1 MCRNL
6 INKIF
11 SRVLIVALFALLGM
25 SAGANGEIQKVKAA
39 IKPAAATQQ
48 PRFTEYRG
56 VKLGMTTD
64 EARAKLGTP
73 SMKYDDQDLFVVS
86 ENETAQIIYGADHKV
101 IAISIDYLGGIG
113 APDYKAV
120 VGGELELTAN
130 GSRYRVERYESLG
143 FWVSYHR
150 SQGTVAT
157 VTVTMQKI

>member
-1 MCRNL
+1 MSRNL

-11 SRVLIVALFALLGM
+11 SRVLIVALFALGM
-25 SAGANGEIQKVKAA
+25 SAGANAAMQKVKAA

-56 VKLGMTTD
+56 VKLDMTTD

-73 SMKYDDQDLFVVS
+73 SMKYSDQDLFVVS
-86 ENETAQIIYGADHKV
+86 ENETAQIIYGAGQKV

-130 GSRYRVERYESLG
+130 GSHYRVERYESLG